1 MAKKSA
7 NGNIRK
13 LHTRSC
19 SQASRCT
26 CASGARSSTHKAPC
40 PRAERC
46 RCTGRWQARLSVNGI
61 TVTAPST
68 FASKADAE
76 AWLVVERRR
85 AEDVETYLPPPARHR
100 AAEIARR
107 AAAKPTFAVYAER
120 WIERRRVKGKPLA
133 ARTKASNADYLRRF
147 LNPTFGE
154 VPIDQITFTMVD
166 DWYHDLCPNHP
177 NQRAKVYSFARAV
190 MNTAT
195 SMGGPMPGAGNPFAI
210 RGAGA
215 AETAP
220 RHEHVFND
228 EERQVLVAHMRD
240 DRKAMILLALWC
252 GLRYGEIAALRR
264 SDIDLKLGIVK
275 VRRSVAFPPAAD
287 PVEKEPKSTAG
298 IRDARIPASVIP
310 DIRRHLNTYVTGRE
324 GLLFP
329 ARDGGYLRPVT
340 FYGKGEARGWYGALR
355 AAGRWEDDPK
365 KRPHFHDLRAT
376 GATEV
381 ARVTRNVAEVQRWLG
396 DSTPQ
401 AAMRYM
407 RATDGAMDEIADKL
421 SAIALRSRS
430 T

>member
-1 MAKKSA
+1 MADKSGT
-7 NGNIRK
+7 GNVRK

-19 SQASRCT
+19 GKQAACT
-26 CASGARSSTHKAPC
+26 CQTGSRSRTHRAPC

-46 RCTGRWQARLSVNGI
+46 RCNGRWQARLMVN
-61 TVTAPST
+61 TVAVTAPST
-68 FASKADAE
+68 FASKGDAE
-76 AWLVVERRR
+76 AWLVAERKR
-85 AEDVETYLPPPARHR
+85 AEDVETYLPPPARHE
-100 AAEIARR
+100 AAERARK
-107 AAAKPTFAVYAER
+107 AAAKPTFAAYAEQ
-120 WIERRRVKGKPLA
+120 WCERRRVRGRPLA

-147 LNPTFGE
+147 LNPTFGDI
-154 VPIDQITFTMVD
+154 PIDQITFTMVD
-166 DWYHDLCPNHP
+166 DWYHLLCPNHP

-195 SMGGPMPGAGNPFAI
+195 SMGGPTPGAGNPFAI

-215 AETAP
+215 AETAS
-220 RHEHVFND
+220 RHEHVFSD
-228 EERQVLVAHMRD
+228 TERQALVKHMRD

-264 SDIDLKLGIVK
+264 SDLDLSRGIVK
-275 VRRSVAFPPAAD
+275 VRRSVAFPPATD
-287 PVEKEPKSTAG
+287 PIEKEPKSTAG
-298 IRDARIPASVIP
+298 VRDARIPASVIP

-329 ARDGGYLRPVT
+329 ADDGGYLRPVS
-340 FYGKGEARGWYGALR
+340 FYGKRTADGWYGALK
-355 AAGRWEDDPK
+355 AAGRWEKDPK

-421 SAIALRSRS
+421 SDVALRSRGA
-430 T
+430 